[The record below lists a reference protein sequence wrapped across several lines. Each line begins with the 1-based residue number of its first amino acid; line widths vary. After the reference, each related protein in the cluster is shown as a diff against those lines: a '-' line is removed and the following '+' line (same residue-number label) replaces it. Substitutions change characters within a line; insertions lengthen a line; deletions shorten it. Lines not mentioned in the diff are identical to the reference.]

1 MTSEVERNIKSLIC
15 ENSGELSLSTIKDL
29 YLFRFG
35 STLVVPPYVKLS
47 SWIDSFPSFYLK
59 KKRGTNDTI
68 VYLKEGLATS
78 HGVNHD
84 EVENIKQLFSSKG
97 GELSMSWLKEDYMK
111 KFHEPLRV
119 SGRLSSWL
127 KNVPCFG
134 MKVRPN
140 TNDSVLY
147 LKQPVSILAER
158 LQDINTANEEVAGGH
173 SDVFSDHEES
183 EPEETKID
191 EIIESLLAHA
201 GGSFQI
207 PNVHQEV
214 QSILNILPSRW
225 TEALKSIGVDKVTD
239 ISLDVDRRPHCWIDG
254 KRLYIA
260 QEGEKVNVRDIDFIV
275 QHLKEIGSDNRAG
288 LDKQL
293 HRVSAIRNNNDAII
307 GLTIRIGRHVEGNAD
322 FLLDL
327 LYDKCGSILLLG
339 EVS

>member
-84 EVENIKQLFSSKG
+84 EVENIKQLLSSKG

-158 LQDINTANEEVAGGH
+158 LQDINTANEEVAGG
-173 SDVFSDHEES
+173 
-183 EPEETKID
+183 TQT
-191 EIIESLLAHA
+191 SLA
-201 GGSFQI
+201 
-207 PNVHQEV
+207 
-214 QSILNILPSRW
+214 
-225 TEALKSIGVDKVTD
+225 TMK
-239 ISLDVDRRPHCWIDG
+239 
-254 KRLYIA
+254 
-260 QEGEKVNVRDIDFIV
+260 KVNQKKQKLTKSSSLYWPTQVVPFKFQMFI
-275 QHLKEIGSDNRAG
+275 K
-288 LDKQL
+288 
-293 HRVSAIRNNNDAII
+293 
-307 GLTIRIGRHVEGNAD
+307 
-322 FLLDL
+322 
-327 LYDKCGSILLLG
+327 KCNPF
-339 EVS
+339 